1 VGDSLRNFTPWQTLF
16 IRENFP
22 IIGYFAHKGFQKSGW
37 GLLLCYLEPL
47 PVNTDIRFHSWN
59 FTTQFVSGQYI
70 TDILSELDISPIDV
84 AGLVPAIE
92 KYNPQQEIML
102 LIRCGK
108 SVEVCWLKNLA
119 STPVECYEQVLDRW
133 DEFMLDARDH
143 ASL

>member
-1 VGDSLRNFTPWQTLF
+1 M
-16 IRENFP
+16 
-22 IIGYFAHKGFQKSGW
+22 
-37 GLLLCYLEPL
+37 
-47 PVNTDIRFHSWN
+47 NTDIRFHSWN

-70 TDILSELDISPIDV
+70 ADILSELDISPIDV

-92 KYNPQQEIML
+92 QYDPQQEIML
-102 LIRCGK
+102 LISCGK